1 MTEAKWRTVDSARTQ
16 MVRFV
21 VTLLVAFATNSPV
34 HAQTQ
39 QHMDDVL
46 AGVLMRNGLL
56 CSQVLEKS
64 QGQGAD
70 EIEVTCIQYRGA
82 TARVRYII
90 DLSTGKASKAK

>member
-1 MTEAKWRTVDSARTQ
+1 MVHFARTQ

-21 VTLLVAFATNSPV
+21 VSLLVALATNSPV

-39 QHMDDVL
+39 QHMDDML

-56 CSQVLEKS
+56 CSRVLEKS

-70 EIEVTCIQYRGA
+70 EIEVTCIEYRGA
-82 TARVRYII
+82 TRSFSGG
-90 DLSTGKASKAK
+90 LGASQGGSLG